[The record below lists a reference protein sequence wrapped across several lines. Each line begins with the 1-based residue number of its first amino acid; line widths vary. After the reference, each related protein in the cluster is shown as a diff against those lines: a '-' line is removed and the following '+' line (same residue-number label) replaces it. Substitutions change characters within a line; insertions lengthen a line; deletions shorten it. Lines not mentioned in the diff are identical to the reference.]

1 MYSSHWLRK
10 MPPKPIRTLAI
21 VSCSPPSRKPS
32 SIRHC
37 KMDSTIRFAT
47 LSQPLAALV
56 RSSA

>member
-1 MYSSHWLRK
+1 
-10 MPPKPIRTLAI
+10 MPPKPMRTLAI

-37 KMDSTIRFAT
+37 KMDSTIKFAT

>member
-1 MYSSHWLRK
+1 M
-10 MPPKPIRTLAI
+10 RTLGI
-21 VSCSPPSRKPS
+21 VSCWPFSRKPS

-37 KMDSTIRFAT
+37 KMDSIIRFAT